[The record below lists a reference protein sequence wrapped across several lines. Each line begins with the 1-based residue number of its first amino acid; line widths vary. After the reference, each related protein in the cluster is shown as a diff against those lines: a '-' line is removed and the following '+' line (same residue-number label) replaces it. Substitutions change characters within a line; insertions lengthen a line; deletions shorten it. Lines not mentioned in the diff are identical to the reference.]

1 MMASCCILDP
11 AKMRYVWQILFYYIV
26 NYNTLPVAAS
36 VDREMYLLTHCQS
49 SLGFSLSLSFLVSS
63 LIVPFPLLLN
73 RGVACYFFL
82 ACLFQ
87 GLSLLM
93 FRSNICSDP
102 GFFSIYLTGTS
113 AGDASGIVESVSC
126 GLSTGSKLAISAT
139 VLYFVCNSIVPMCI
153 PPGPFYT
160 TEAEQQR
167 MAVPQSEPQPES

>member
-1 MMASCCILDP
+1 
-11 AKMRYVWQILFYYIV
+11 MRFLLLLQSIEGKRSSHS
-26 NYNTLPVAAS
+26 LPIITGFLS
-36 VDREMYLLTHCQS
+36 
-49 SLGFSLSLSFLVSS
+49 FSLSLSFLFSDFLYIS
-63 LIVPFPLLLN
+63 FLN

-102 GFFSIYLTGTS
+102 GFFSVYLQGTDLDTG
-113 AGDASGIVESVSC
+113 DVVESVSC

-153 PPGPFYT
+153 PPGPVYMT
-160 TEAEQQR
+160 QAEQQR
-167 MAVPQSEPQPES
+167 MAVPQSEPQPQS